1 SGVFGADADEV
12 KSVSVMEG
20 HSVTLNTNETDIE
33 IVHMILWKFGP
44 QETLIAKI
52 NKGANKTSVYVDV
65 LDGMFRDRLQV
76 DDKTLTITNTR
87 TEDSGLYQMI
97 VKSRRETSYRFNVT
111 VYESSSGREGALT
124 ESVKVNEGYS
134 VTLYTNTTGVI
145 KWRFGVELQSN
156 DVIEWRFRNELIAK
170 VDRGSIS
177 FFNGSD
183 GIFID
188 RLKINNQ
195 TGDLT
200 IIDFTYDLAGSYRL
214 QITGE
219 REITKTFSVTG
230 TLLFVMEG
238 ESVRMNAGAPDRE
251 NYVIRWRFENSPLAE
266 LNRKTEIIST
276 HDERFRDRLKLDDW
290 YGSLAITN
298 ITTDLSGLYEV
309 IVDSNSGTHTIHQ
322 SYTVTVSDEVKSVS
336 VMEGDSVTLHTD
348 TQIQRYDNINWDF
361 GPQKYLLSAT
371 SGGSINVYNGRFRD
385 RLQVD
390 DQTGSLTITNTTTED
405 SGLYDVEL
413 KKRQSEQIIKK
424 RFIVS
429 VSDHLNQEHKRVLC
443 TETHLVVI
451 DLSICVIV

>member
-1 SGVFGADADEV
+1 
-12 KSVSVMEG
+12 M
-20 HSVTLNTNETDIE
+20 
-33 IVHMILWKFGP
+33 
-44 QETLIAKI
+44 
-52 NKGANKTSVYVDV
+52 KTIS
-65 LDGMFRDRLQV
+65 LLFIISLF
-76 DDKTLTITNTR
+76 
-87 TEDSGLYQMI
+87 
-97 VKSRRETSYRFNVT
+97 FN
-111 VYESSSGREGALT
+111 GALT

-429 VSDHLNQEHKRVLC
+429 VSAQDRSSHVSSGGSCVGVL
-443 TETHLVVI
+443 LVFVWSQI
-451 DLSICVIV
+451 I